1 MANDLKM
8 EVVLQAI
15 DRATRPIRAITQG
28 SVGLGQALK
37 QSRDKLKQL
46 QATQADVSSFR
57 QAKAASLEQAA
68 AMKASRDR
76 VSQLSAALMAHEKTV
91 RPLQTSYDQLMGE
104 TTALRSRQKELSQQV
119 RQTRESAQAATQV
132 WKNNT
137 ARIRELRSQIASSA
151 QPTQKLRN
159 EYDAL
164 VTKQQAQLETVRRL
178 TVVQKDLQQ
187 QHRATADSARQQRE
201 RMSEL
206 AGQLQEARAPMQGL
220 NQDYRTAVREA
231 QALKAK
237 HSAQAQ
243 TLQGLRDKLRA
254 AGISTKSL
262 SDGERQLRQSIAS
275 TTQAM
280 GEQEAR
286 LKRLAAQQRQMA
298 AAKQSFEKSQAL
310 AGSMAA
316 GGAAGLA
323 SGYAMSRPLQGM
335 VDAFAPAED
344 AATQLKVSMMDGTGQ
359 VSEDFKKISDLAT
372 SLGDRLPGTTAD
384 FQNMMTMLRR
394 QGLSA
399 QSILGGTGEAAAYLG
414 VQLKMP
420 VEEAA
425 EFAAKMQD
433 ATRTSEKDMMALMDT
448 IQRGFYNG
456 VDPTNMLQ
464 GFSKI
469 APVMDIIKKSGID
482 AAKELGPLLVM
493 MDQAGMEG
501 GAAGNAYRKIFQA
514 GLDKGGVDD
523 VNKNAALSQRGI
535 QLNFTNKDGNFAGL
549 ENLYAQIE
557 KLKVLNDEDRTS
569 VIKGLFGDDSE
580 TMTVLNTMMN
590 KGLAGYQEVQ
600 QKLQNQADLRA
611 RVNEQLST
619 LSNTIEAAQGSWTN
633 AMAEIGATI
642 APQLKELING
652 IGGVAVKVK
661 EWVSANP
668 ALTAAIF
675 KTAAG
680 LAILLA
686 AGGGISIM
694 LASMLGP
701 FAMVRYAMTLLG
713 IKSLGAVTAFKALGT
728 ALLWV
733 GKAVLFIGRAL
744 LMNPIGLAVAAI
756 AGAAYLI
763 YTNWEPVKAF
773 FLGLWTQIQAGFSSG
788 LTGILSLI
796 TNFSPIGMF
805 YSAFAAVM
813 NYFGVELPSQFTS
826 FGGMLIDG
834 LVNGITSKLGAVKT
848 AITGA
853 GESTIGWFKEK
864 LGIHSPSRVF
874 AELGGF
880 TMAGLEQGLTGNQG
894 GPLGAVNSLSK
905 QLTDAGAFAIGA
917 SAQGIAMDNRPPLSP
932 RPGGGQAA
940 GASAQAAPV
949 VFNIYPAAGMDEQA
963 LARLVAAEVAKI
975 QRTNQA
981 RSRSALSDGE

>member
-1 MANDLKM
+1 MANSLKM

-28 SVGLGQALK
+28 SIGLGRALK
-37 QSRDKLKQL
+37 ESRDQLKVL
-46 QATQADVSSFR
+46 QDQQRDVSSWR
-57 QAKAASLEQAA
+57 TLRAASEQTDTALQAA
-68 AMKASRDR
+68 RDR
-76 VSQLSAALMAHEKTV
+76 VKALGKDLAGTSVPTRQMTRDLKAAIREATRLKQQHQE
-91 RPLQTSYDQLMGE
+91 
-104 TTALRSRQKELSQQV
+104 QQV
-119 RQTRESAQAATQV
+119 
-132 WKNNT
+132 
-137 ARIRELRSQIASSA
+137 
-151 QPTQKLRN
+151 
-159 EYDAL
+159 
-164 VTKQQAQLETVRRL
+164 
-178 TVVQKDLQQ
+178 
-187 QHRATADSARQQRE
+187 
-201 RMSEL
+201 
-206 AGQLQEARAPMQGL
+206 QLQGMRNKL
-220 NQDYRTAVREA
+220 N
-231 QALKAK
+231 
-237 HSAQAQ
+237 S
-243 TLQGLRDKLRA
+243 
-254 AGISTKSL
+254 AGISTRNL
-262 SDGERQLRQSIAS
+262 GQHERDLRQRIVQ
-275 TTQAM
+275 TNQAISDQTSRM
-280 GEQEAR
+280 EA
-286 LKRLAAQQRQMA
+286 LSRQTRQAA
-298 AAKQSFEKSQAL
+298 AAKAKFEKAQHV

-323 SGYAMSRPLQGM
+323 SGYALASPLKGM

-344 AATQLKVSMMDGTGQ
+344 AATQLKVSMMDGLGK
-359 VSEDFKKISDLAT
+359 VPEDFQKISDLAV

-448 IQRGFYNG
+448 IQRGFYSG

-469 APVMDIIKKSGID
+469 APVMNVIKKSGID

-514 GLDKGGVDD
+514 GLDKDKVKD
-523 VNKNAALSQRGI
+523 VNEIMAIEGKSIRF
-535 QLNFTNKDGNFAGL
+535 NFTDDQGNFAGL

-557 KLKVLNDEDRTS
+557 KLKGLNDEDKMSTM
-569 VIKGLFGDDSE
+569 KMLFGDDSE
-580 TMTVLNTMMN
+580 TITVLNTMMS

-600 QKLQNQADLRA
+600 QKLQDQADLRT
-611 RVNEQLST
+611 RVNEQLGT
-619 LSNTIEAAQGSWTN
+619 LTNTLEAAQGSWTN

-701 FAMVRYAMTLLG
+701 FAMVRYAMTLVG
-713 IKSLGAVTAFKALGT
+713 IKSLGAVTAFKGLGT

-744 LMNPIGLAVAAI
+744 LMNPIGLAVMAI
-756 AGAAYLI
+756 AGAAFLI
-763 YTNWEPVKAF
+763 YKYWEPIKAF
-773 FLGLWTQIQAGFSSG
+773 FLGLWAQVQAGFSSG
-788 LTGILSLI
+788 LTGILGLI
-796 TNFSPIGMF
+796 TNFSPIGLF

-813 NYFGVELPSQFTS
+813 NYFNVELPTQFTG

-834 LVNGITSKLGAVKT
+834 LISGITGKLGAVKE

-874 AELGGF
+874 AELGGY
-880 TMAGLEQGLTGNQG
+880 TMAGLEQGLAGSQS
-894 GPLGAVNSLSK
+894 GPLGAVKSLSQ
-905 QLTDAGAFAIGA
+905 QLTEAGAFAMDG
-917 SAQGIAMDNRPPLSP
+917 SAQGMTMDNRPPLSAA
-932 RPGGGQAA
+932 PGGGQSA
-940 GASAQAAPV
+940 GASGQAGPIV
-949 VFNIYPAAGMDEQA
+949 INVHPAAGMDEQA
-963 LARLVAAEVAKI
+963 IARLVAAEVAKI
-975 QRTNQA
+975 QRTSQA